1 MTAMSWH
8 GHFSTVE
15 NIRERLHM
23 KPSGAV
29 LTAGTMWSIAESGA
43 TTGTIMTK
51 CYNRGEK
58 RSGREWIYTE
68 RRRGIEITQEILDK
82 ISHCIELG
90 YSDVQTAELLGIHRT
105 TLRNWKLTHDEIRR
119 LYQSDGQDGDEERK
133 KQVEEALL
141 KRAIGYTQTEITRQ
155 VGKDGKLGVVKTV
168 EKQVMPSTTAQI
180 FWLKNRCGYEWD
192 GGRLMSRTLIKWLS
206 NARSSCFA
214 AERISE

>member
-1 MTAMSWH
+1 
-8 GHFSTVE
+8 
-15 NIRERLHM
+15 M

-29 LTAGTMWSIAESGA
+29 LPAGTMWSIAESGA
-43 TTGTIMTK
+43 TTGTIMTN
-51 CYNRGEK
+51 CYNQGEN
-58 RSGREWIYTE
+58 GQEGEIYTE

-141 KRAIGYTQTEITRQ
+141 NTRRRKSQGRSERTVSWVLSKR
-155 VGKDGKLGVVKTV
+155 
-168 EKQVMPSTTAQI
+168 
-180 FWLKNRCGYEWD
+180 LK
-192 GGRLMSRTLIKWLS
+192 SR
-206 NARSSCFA
+206 
-214 AERISE
+214 